1 VLRYPS
7 FGNLGN
13 GGNNL
18 DFLLSS
24 PAPTVNNG
32 PFGNNGGLQNYGLG
46 GFMAPS
52 SPYLGNALRFGGSG
66 ASNYGGPPSYLD
78 GPIYE
83 RPRFEEKNRPIR
95 SPLLE
100 DFRADKLKRWS
111 VRVSSLGTQ
120 CYNSLFSIVRS

>member
-1 VLRYPS
+1 
-7 FGNLGN
+7 
-13 GGNNL
+13 
-18 DFLLSS
+18 
-24 PAPTVNNG
+24 
-32 PFGNNGGLQNYGLG
+32 
-46 GFMAPS
+46 MAPS